1 MLTLSEG
8 FIMARRNRRS
18 QIIQLEKVPTFK
30 PKNQINIRPRTER
43 QTNAMEAWNDGKNLS
58 LSGYAGTGKTFVA
71 LHLALR
77 AVENYGEQEQVIIV
91 RSTVPTREMGF
102 LPGTTE
108 EKIEVYEQP
117 YYALCHELTGN
128 YNAYHELKKQG
139 LLDFISTSFIRGCT
153 LNDKVVIVDEMQN
166 MNYHELDSVIT
177 RLGTNSRLI
186 LCGDYRQSDF
196 TREREKEGMLNIL
209 KILSEISEF
218 EMIEFS
224 KDDILRS
231 SLVKK
236 YIIMK
241 EELKLVA

>member
-1 MLTLSEG
+1 
-8 FIMARRNRRS
+8 MARRNRRS

-30 PKNQINIRPRTER
+30 PKYTKIQPRTER
-43 QTNAMEAWNDGKNLS
+43 QATAMEAWRDGKNLS

-77 AVENYGEQEQVIIV
+77 AVENYGEQEQIVIV

-128 YNAYHELKKQG
+128 HNAYHELKAKG

-166 MNYHELDSVIT
+166 MNYHELDSIIT
-177 RLGTNSRLI
+177 RLGNNSRII

-196 TREREKEGMLNIL
+196 TREKDKEGMLNIL
-209 KILSEISEF
+209 KILSKISEF
-218 EMIEFS
+218 EMIEFD

-241 EELKLVA
+241 EEQKLVA